1 MSQVTGSGSAN
12 AGTGDWWGQRLSAVA
27 LTFLGLWFAL
37 SLIAMPG
44 FDHADAFAFIAA
56 PINVALLL
64 LLCVSLAYH
73 SYLGVQ
79 VIIEDYVHG
88 PRIHVASLI
97 LSRVA
102 HGVFCVVAVYS
113 ILKIGFGT

>member
-1 MSQVTGSGSAN
+1 MSHVTGSGAAN

-27 LTFLGLWFAL
+27 LTFLGLWFAF
-37 SLIAMPG
+37 SLTAMPG

-56 PINVALLL
+56 PMNAVLLL
-64 LLCVSLAYH
+64 LLCVSSAYH

-88 PRIHVASLI
+88 PRIHVASI
-97 LSRVA
+97 IASRIA

-113 ILKIGFGT
+113 ILKIGLGA